1 MCSISTLPED
11 LLLFEIGSYLSLEDE
26 LKINY
31 KLRETIEPTIRK
43 IQLWYKKYKRKRD
56 IRYSTLYKEFQKR
69 NEKMLEC
76 YYANV
81 FFSLYNIRKLRKTLN
96 EYYFLSLIN
105 YFYRSSD
112 ERESILCLYNKTL
125 ENPTY
130 TNLKIFLKRLPV
142 KLILRC

>member
-1 MCSISTLPED
+1 MCSIDTLPED
-11 LLLFEIGSYLSLEDE
+11 LLFEIGSYLSLEDE

-31 KLRETIEPTIRK
+31 KLRDTIRK

-69 NEKMLEC
+69 NEKILEC

-105 YFYRSSD
+105 YFYRSS
-112 ERESILCLYNKTL
+112 EQRESILCLYNKTL
-125 ENPTY
+125 EKPTY
-130 TNLKIFLKRLPV
+130 SNLKIFLKRLPV

>member
-1 MCSISTLPED
+1 MCSIDTLPED
-11 LLLFEIGSYLSLEDE
+11 LLFEIGSYLSLEDE

-31 KLRETIEPTIRK
+31 KLRDTIRK

-69 NEKMLEC
+69 NEKILEC

-105 YFYRSSD
+105 YFYRSS
-112 ERESILCLYNKTL
+112 EQRESILCLYNKTL
-125 ENPTY
+125 EKPTY

>member
-1 MCSISTLPED
+1 MCSIDTLHED
-11 LLLFEIGSYLSLEDE
+11 LLFEIGSYLSIEDE

-31 KLRETIEPTIRK
+31 KLRETIEPSVRK
-43 IQLWYKKYKRKRD
+43 IQLWYNKYNRKRD
-56 IRYSTLYKEFQKR
+56 IRYFTLYNEFQKR

-76 YYANV
+76 YYANI

-96 EYYFLSLIN
+96 EYYFFSLID

-112 ERESILCLYNKTL
+112 QRESILCLYNKTL
-125 ENPTY
+125 EKPTY

-142 KLILRC
+142 KLILKC